1 MTNGRAEQMSC
12 EKVRPGI
19 RLLFTMCFHFLLISH
34 FYISPFL
41 CALGFGSFASFFFF
55 LLLMMPPKLGRV
67 LFLLH
72 FADVSQLVFAFHFK
86 FGLNFSAA
94 F

>member
-41 CALGFGSFASFFFF
+41 CALPLLQVFFFF
-55 LLLMMPPKLGRV
+55 LLLMMPPRLGRV

-86 FGLNFSAA
+86 FWLNFWAA